1 MVDDLDYLHI
11 ERCLVRVRGELLLK
25 HKSFNFLIQ
34 STDIDIYITKGIP
47 VDRECLLIIIQRI
60 SIIR

>member
-11 ERCLVRVRGELLLK
+11 ERCLVRVRGEQLLK

-34 STDIDIYITKGIP
+34 PTDIDIYNK
-47 VDRECLLIIIQRI
+47 RHSLLIENAFWLLLEN
-60 SIIR
+60 

>member
-11 ERCLVRVRGELLLK
+11 EWHLGRVRREQLLK

-34 STDIDIYITKGIP
+34 PTDIDIYNK
-47 VDRECLLIIIQRI
+47 RHSLLIENAF
-60 SIIR
+60 

>member
-11 ERCLVRVRGELLLK
+11 ERCLVRVRGELLIK

-34 STDIDIYITKGIP
+34 STDIDIYIYNK
-47 VDRECLLIIIQRI
+47 RHSLLIENAF
-60 SIIR
+60 

>member
-11 ERCLVRVRGELLLK
+11 ERCLVRVRGEQLLK

-34 STDIDIYITKGIP
+34 PTDIDIYIYYNK
-47 VDRECLLIIIQRI
+47 RHSLLIENAF
-60 SIIR
+60 